1 MTPVPGLGGSDGHEL
16 RGRGAAAIAVVLL
29 LTAACGNDWGRP
41 AETVTPGSSPPVD
54 ENGASGGDSGGAADG
69 DETVATTPDEH
80 VPVDAPGVTDTEIR
94 VGGVVSVTNPLG
106 GGYGDAFEGAQAYFD
121 MINSEGGIYGRQLVI
136 ASKRDDNLANNRS
149 EVQGLITQD
158 NVFAAL
164 PMAALLFQGAD
175 LLVREQIPT
184 FGWTINAEWQSSPA
198 DPRPNLFGQA
208 GSYQGFTNP
217 TPVLPWLAQETGAH
231 QIGVLAYNVAA
242 QSRDCAKGVE
252 NSFEEYGEAT
262 DSEVAYV
269 DKSLGFGIAD
279 LSAQVSAMKDAGVDL
294 VTTCMDTNGVVTLA
308 REMRK
313 QRLDAVQYLPNGY
326 SRRLV
331 QEYGDL
337 FEGSFVRT
345 DFAQFEVDDKPPG
358 LENYLEWIGRAGNQ
372 PTENS
377 VVGWLNADLFVT
389 GLQAAGADFDRQ
401 KLIDAIN
408 RITDYDAD
416 GLLEGVDW
424 TREHEAPG
432 PPCQFLSEIR
442 DSEFVPAFTEP
453 GKPFVCVVVD
463 GDDVTSE
470 NTD

>member
-1 MTPVPGLGGSDGHEL
+1 MTPVSGLGGSDRHGV
-16 RGRGAAAIAVVLL
+16 RRRGASAIAVLML
-29 LTAACGNDWGRP
+29 LTAACGNDWGRQP
-41 AETVTPGSSPPVD
+41 DTVTPDSSPPD
-54 ENGASGGDSGGAADG
+54 GDSG
-69 DETVATTPDEH
+69 ETTTSDPDEF
-80 VPVDAPGVTDTEIR
+80 VPVDAPGVTDSEIR
-94 VGGVVSVTNPLG
+94 VGGVVSVTNSPVG
-106 GGYGDAFEGAQAYFD
+106 SFGAAFEGAQAYFD

-136 ASKRDDNLANNRS
+136 ASERDDSLANNRS
-149 EVQGLITQD
+149 EVHGLLTQD

-164 PMAALLFQGAD
+164 PMAAPLFQGAD
-175 LLVREQIPT
+175 LLVQEGIPT
-184 FGWTINAEWQSSPA
+184 FGWTINYEWESTPA

-208 GSYQGFTNP
+208 GSSLGFTNAVP
-217 TPVLPWLAQETGAH
+217 TLPWLAQEIGAH
-231 QIGVLAYNVAA
+231 KIGVLAYNVAA
-242 QSRDCAKGVE
+242 QARDCAQGVE
-252 NSFEEYGEAT
+252 NSFDRYGEAT

-269 DKSLGFGIAD
+269 DKSLGFGVAD

-294 VTTCMDTNGVVTLA
+294 VTTCMDLNGVVTLA

-313 QRLDAVQYLPNGY
+313 QRLDAVLYLVNGY
-326 SRRLV
+326 SRQTV
-331 QEYGDL
+331 DEYGDL

-358 LENYLEWIGRAGNQ
+358 LENYLEWTERAGSE

-389 GLQAAGADFDRQ
+389 GLRAAGPDFDRQ
-401 KLIDAIN
+401 KVIDAIN
-408 RITDYDAD
+408 RMTDYDGE

-424 TREHEAPG
+424 TREHTEVG
-432 PPCQFLSEIR
+432 PPCQFLSQIQ
-442 DSEFVPAFTEP
+442 DGEFVPAFTEP